1 MIYSVLF
8 CLICSFIPISLMSQN
23 EDFTCKVRLPG
34 IVNSYARTL
43 LPVLTPDGSRIYFD
57 RKEHPEN
64 IGGINDP
71 DDIWYCDRL
80 PNGYWTEPKTLAIH

>member
-8 CLICSFIPISLMSQN
+8 CLICSFIPFSLMSQN

-57 RKEHPEN
+57 RKEHP
-64 IGGINDP
+64 DQTF
-71 DDIWYCDRL
+71 W
-80 PNGYWTEPKTLAIH
+80 KTNPWIFTQRP